1 MFFFPSSE
9 VLIVIKIVTL
19 QRETPLIS
27 IFGPDHIER
36 GKYKKKKKRK
46 HIMILQAG
54 LSGQKNSK
62 EHSYALNK
70 IQHFLC

>member
-27 IFGPDHIER
+27 VLGPDHIER
-36 GKYKKKKKRK
+36 GKYKKKKKEKTYYDSPSWLVWTKKFQRP
-46 HIMILQAG
+46 
-54 LSGQKNSK
+54 
-62 EHSYALNK
+62 
-70 IQHFLC
+70 